1 MNKRIIAIGAIVLVV
16 IIGWFTLRT
25 GDATSAELF
34 VSPSVGEFVVDVVTT
49 GELRAKNSKEIMG
62 PQGIREFRINN
73 ITIQRLIA
81 EGSIVKSGDFIAEL
95 DRSEIMGKMQDVQLD
110 LQSAQSQVT
119 QAQLDS
125 TLELSQARDNL
136 INLKFA
142 LEERE
147 IAVDQSKYE
156 SPAVQ
161 RQAEIELDRAERQLA
176 QETKNYQ
183 TKVKQAE
190 ARLSEVEAE
199 LAKRQNELTKIREL
213 MNQFTIYA
221 PDQGMLIYR
230 RNWDGSKVTE
240 GSQVSAWS
248 PVVAELPDFSVMESV
263 TYINEVDI
271 QKIEVGQNVQLG
283 LDAMADKKLTGEVVD
298 VANIG
303 EQRKNYDSKV
313 FEVVI
318 EVNESDS
325 VLRPAMTTSNK
336 IIIDT
341 FDDVLFAPLEAVH
354 TVDSLNY
361 VFKRNGVSTVMQ
373 QVELGAMNENSVIIH
388 RGVDET
394 DQLYLTVPDDTT
406 GISRQ
411 MLSDSITQ
419 R

>member
-1 MNKRIIAIGAIVLVV
+1 
-16 IIGWFTLRT
+16 
-25 GDATSAELF
+25 
-34 VSPSVGEFVVDVVTT
+34 
-49 GELRAKNSKEIMG
+49 MG
-62 PQGIREFRINN
+62 PQGVREFRINN
-73 ITIQRLIA
+73 ITIQRLIP
-81 EGSIVKSGDFIAEL
+81 EGTIVKQGDFIAEL

-136 INLKFA
+136 INLEFA

-147 IAVDQSKYE
+147 IAVEQSKYE

-161 RQAEIELDRAERQLA
+161 RQAEIELDRAKRQLA

-183 TKVKQAE
+183 TKVKQAV
-190 ARLSEVEAE
+190 AKLSEVEAE
-199 LAKRQNELTKIREL
+199 LSKRQNELSKIRGL
-213 MNQFTIYA
+213 MSQFTIFA

-230 RNWDGSKVTE
+230 RSWDGTKITE
-240 GSQVSAWS
+240 GGQISAWS

-271 QKIEVGQNVQLG
+271 QKIEVGQQVNLG
-283 LDAMADKKLTGEVVD
+283 LDAVADKKLTGKVVD

-325 VLRPAMTTSNK
+325 LLRPAMTTSNR
-336 IIIDT
+336 IIINT
-341 FDDVLFAPLEAVH
+341 FEDVLYAPLETVH
-354 TVDSLNY
+354 TVDSLNF
-361 VFKRNGVSTVMQ
+361 VFKKDGVSPVMQ

-388 RGVDET
+388 RGVAET
-394 DQLYLTVPDDTT
+394 DELYLTVPEDTI
-406 GISRQ
+406 GINRI
-411 MLSDSITQ
+411 MLSDSFTK

>member
-1 MNKRIIAIGAIVLVV
+1 MQKKYIIPLIVLALITVAWF
-16 IIGWFTLRT
+16 ISRDGSSESSELLTKPTIGTFI
-25 GDATSAELF
+25 
-34 VSPSVGEFVVDVVTT
+34 VDVTSS
-49 GELRAKNSKEIMG
+49 GELRAKNSKEVMG

-81 EGSIVKSGDFIAEL
+81 EGTIVKQGDFIAEL

-110 LQSAQSQVT
+110 LQTAQSQVT

-136 INLKFA
+136 INLKFSV
-142 LEERE
+142 EERE
-147 IAVDQSKYE
+147 IALEQSRYE

-161 RQAEIELDRAERQLA
+161 RQAEIELDRARRQLT
-176 QETKNYQ
+176 QETKNYE

-199 LAKRQNELTKIREL
+199 LTKRRNELTKIREL
-213 MNQFTIYA
+213 MGQFTIFA

-230 RNWDGSKVTE
+230 RNWDGTKVTE

-271 QKIEVGQNVQLG
+271 QKVEVGQKVILG
-283 LDAMADKKLTGEVVD
+283 LDAVADKKLSGFVVD

-325 VLRPAMTTSNK
+325 LLRPAMTTSNR
-336 IIIDT
+336 IVINT
-341 FDDVLFAPLEAVH
+341 FDNVLYAPLETVH
-354 TVDSLNY
+354 TADSTNF
-361 VFKRNGVSTVMQ
+361 VFIKSGVSKVMQ

-388 RGVDET
+388 RGVNESDE
-394 DQLYLTVPDDTT
+394 LFLTLPEDTV
-406 GISRQ
+406 GIKRI
-411 MLSDSITQ
+411 MLSESITQ

>member
-34 VSPSVGEFVVDVVTT
+34 VSPSIGEFVVDVVTT

-81 EGSIVKSGDFIAEL
+81 EGTIVKSGDFIAEL

-361 VFKRNGVSTVMQ
+361 VFKRSGVSTVMQ

>member
-1 MNKRIIAIGAIVLVV
+1 MNKRNISIGV
-16 IIGWFTLRT
+16 IILVAVIGFFAIRS
-25 GDATSAELF
+25 GDTSTADLF
-34 VSPSVGEFVVDVVTT
+34 VKPSVGEFVVDVVTT

-62 PQGIREFRINN
+62 PQGVREFRINN
-73 ITIQRLIA
+73 ITIQRLIP
-81 EGSIVKSGDFIAEL
+81 EGTIVKQGDFIAEL

-136 INLKFA
+136 INLEFA

-147 IAVDQSKYE
+147 IAVEQSKYE

-161 RQAEIELDRAERQLA
+161 RQAEIELDRARRQLA

-183 TKVKQAE
+183 TKVKQAV
-190 ARLSEVEAE
+190 AKLSEVEAE
-199 LAKRQNELTKIREL
+199 LSKRQNELAKIRGL
-213 MNQFTIYA
+213 MSQFTIFA

-230 RNWDGSKVTE
+230 RSWDGTKITE
-240 GSQVSAWS
+240 GGQISAWS

-271 QKIEVGQNVQLG
+271 QKIEVGQQVNLG
-283 LDAMADKKLTGEVVD
+283 LDAVADKKLTGKVVD

-325 VLRPAMTTSNK
+325 LLRPAMTTSNR
-336 IIIDT
+336 IIINT
-341 FDDVLFAPLEAVH
+341 FEDVLYAPLETVH
-354 TVDSLNY
+354 TVDSLNF
-361 VFKRNGVSTVMQ
+361 VFKKDGVSPVMQ

-388 RGVDET
+388 RGVAET
-394 DQLYLTVPDDTT
+394 DELYLTVPEDTV
-406 GISRQ
+406 GINRI
-411 MLSDSITQ
+411 MLSDSFTK

>member
-1 MNKRIIAIGAIVLVV
+1 MKKQLIVAIGVAI
-16 IIGWFTLRT
+16 IIVGVWFVNSSGET
-25 GDATSAELF
+25 GTSDLF
-34 VSPSVGEFVVDVVTT
+34 VKPSVGEFVVDVVTT

-73 ITIQRLIA
+73 MTIQRLIP
-81 EGSIVKSGDFIAEL
+81 EGSLVKEGDFIAEL

-136 INLKFA
+136 INLTFA

-161 RQAEIELDRAERQLA
+161 RQAEIELDRAKRQLA

-190 ARLSEVEAE
+190 AKLSEVEAE
-199 LAKRQNELTKIREL
+199 LAKRQNELTKIRDL

-230 RNWDGSKVTE
+230 RNWDGAKVTE
-240 GSQVSAWS
+240 GGQVSAWN

-271 QKIEVGQNVQLG
+271 QKIEVGQHVVLG
-283 LDAMADKKLTGEVVD
+283 LDAVADKKLTGFVVD

-325 VLRPAMTTSNK
+325 LLRPAMTTSNR

-341 FDDVLFAPLEAVH
+341 FEDVLFTLLEAVH

-361 VFKRNGVSTVMQ
+361 VFKKSGVSTIMQ
-373 QVELGAMNENSVIIH
+373 QVELGAMNENAVIIH
-388 RGVDET
+388 RGVAET
-394 DQLYLTVPDDTT
+394 DELFLTVPEDTS
-406 GISRQ
+406 GIERA
-411 MLSDSITQ
+411 MLSDSFTN

>member
-1 MNKRIIAIGAIVLVV
+1 MAFFAI
-16 IIGWFTLRT
+16 RS
-25 GDATSAELF
+25 GDTSTADLF
-34 VSPSVGEFVVDVVTT
+34 VKPSVGEFVVDVVTT

-62 PQGIREFRINN
+62 PQGVREFRINN
-73 ITIQRLIA
+73 ITIQRLIP
-81 EGSIVKSGDFIAEL
+81 EGTIVKQGDFIAEL

-136 INLKFA
+136 INLEFA

-147 IAVDQSKYE
+147 IAVEQSKYE

-161 RQAEIELDRAERQLA
+161 RQAEIELDRAKRQLA

-183 TKVKQAE
+183 TKVKQAV
-190 ARLSEVEAE
+190 AKLSEVEAE
-199 LAKRQNELTKIREL
+199 LSKRQNELAKIRGL
-213 MNQFTIYA
+213 MSQFTIFA

-230 RNWDGSKVTE
+230 RSWDGTKITE
-240 GSQVSAWS
+240 GGQISAWS

-271 QKIEVGQNVQLG
+271 QKIEVGQQVNLG
-283 LDAMADKKLTGEVVD
+283 LDAVADKKLTGKVVD

-325 VLRPAMTTSNK
+325 LLRPAMTTSNR
-336 IIIDT
+336 IIINT
-341 FDDVLFAPLEAVH
+341 FEDVLYAPLETVH
-354 TVDSLNY
+354 TVDSLNF
-361 VFKRNGVSTVMQ
+361 VFKKDGVSPVMQ

-388 RGVDET
+388 RGVAET
-394 DQLYLTVPDDTT
+394 DELYLTVPEDTV
-406 GISRQ
+406 GINRI
-411 MLSDSITQ
+411 MLSDSFTK

>member
-16 IIGWFTLRT
+16 LIGWFTLRP
-25 GDATSAELF
+25 GDSSSVALY

-73 ITIQRLIA
+73 ITIQRLIP
-81 EGSIVKSGDFIAEL
+81 EGTIVKSGDFIAEL

-213 MNQFTIYA
+213 MGQFTIYA

-230 RNWDGSKVTE
+230 RSWNGTKVTE

-271 QKIEVGQNVQLG
+271 QKIEVGQSVELG
-283 LDAMADKKLTGEVVD
+283 LDAVADKRLTGKVVD

-325 VLRPAMTTSNK
+325 LLRPAMTTSNK

-341 FDDVLFAPLEAVH
+341 FDNVLFAPLEAVH
-354 TVDSLNY
+354 TVDSLNF
-361 VFKRNGVSTVMQ
+361 VFKREGASKIMQ

-388 RGVDET
+388 RGVAET
-394 DQLYLTVPDDTT
+394 DELFLTVPDDTT

>member
-1 MNKRIIAIGAIVLVV
+1 MNKRNISIGV
-16 IIGWFTLRT
+16 IILVGTIGFFALRSGDTST
-25 GDATSAELF
+25 GDLF
-34 VSPSVGEFVVDVVTT
+34 VKPSVGEFVVDVVTT

-62 PQGIREFRINN
+62 PQGVREFRINN
-73 ITIQRLIA
+73 ITIQRLIP
-81 EGSIVKSGDFIAEL
+81 EGTIVKQGDFIAEL

-136 INLKFA
+136 INLEFA

-147 IAVDQSKYE
+147 IAVEQSKYE

-161 RQAEIELDRAERQLA
+161 RQAEIELDRAKRQLA

-183 TKVKQAE
+183 TKVKQAV
-190 ARLSEVEAE
+190 AKLSEVEAE
-199 LAKRQNELTKIREL
+199 LSKRQNELSKIRSL
-213 MNQFTIYA
+213 MSQFTIYA

-230 RNWDGSKVTE
+230 RSWDGTKITE
-240 GSQVSAWS
+240 GGQISAWS

-271 QKIEVGQNVQLG
+271 QKIEVGQQVNLG
-283 LDAMADKKLTGEVVD
+283 LDAVADKKLTGKVVD

-325 VLRPAMTTSNK
+325 LLRPAMTTSNR
-336 IIIDT
+336 IIINT
-341 FDDVLFAPLEAVH
+341 FEDVLYAPLETVH
-354 TVDSLNY
+354 TVDSLNF
-361 VFKRNGVSTVMQ
+361 VFKKDGVSPVMQ

-388 RGVDET
+388 RGIEET
-394 DQLYLTVPDDTT
+394 DELYLTVPEDTV
-406 GISRQ
+406 GISRV
-411 MLSDSITQ
+411 MLSDSFTK